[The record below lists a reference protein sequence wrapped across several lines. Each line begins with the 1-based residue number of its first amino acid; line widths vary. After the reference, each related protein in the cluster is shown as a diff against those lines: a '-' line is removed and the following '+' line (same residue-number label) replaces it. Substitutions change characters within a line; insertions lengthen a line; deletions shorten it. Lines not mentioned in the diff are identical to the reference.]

1 MLSPKCSSCLI
12 SNDLS
17 CSYIEQQFSFDEV
30 HTCTL
35 ALQVQ
40 DQERLLVRNVSL
52 GCVKGKCMVRKE
64 HILIHLLLST
74 NFYFYMEAQICTCV
88 WNVLIPKT

>member
-1 MLSPKCSSCLI
+1 MLSPKCGSCSI
-12 SNDLS
+12 SDDLS

-30 HTCTL
+30 HTL

-52 GCVKGKCMVRKE
+52 GCVMGKCMVRKE
-64 HILIHLLLST
+64 HILMHLLVSI
-74 NFYFYMEAQICTCV
+74 FIWKHKFAYMCGMCSY
-88 WNVLIPKT
+88 LKP